1 MNNQPVFI
9 PHSAFRNQKMSDNKQ
24 STQFRFLLAATLSLG
39 VLFAWTYFFPSK
51 KPEQTNSNTAQVVAD
66 NSPAP
71 EAATTQTAQQPV
83 VVAASVSDNTPN
95 RQITIQTPL
104 YKVTLD
110 SKGAM
115 AKSWV
120 LLKNQSKQG
129 EYAVFADGSTEANP
143 KPLELI
149 SEEARK
155 RGDVPFRL
163 STGDQNLDAV
173 LNDRN
178 YQTSATEDLITLGA
192 GQEMP
197 VSFTLTDG
205 SGVEVTKNFVFRA
218 DNYVSD
224 LSVKVTRNGQ
234 IVPNTKLLIGASIG
248 DHAINH
254 HNFYQIESEAVA
266 AVSGDIV
273 RHQGN
278 YAFTFDAN
286 NQSSLPVNGAVD
298 WAGVGDA
305 YFAMAAIPATQTQGL
320 EYRASKYEVQ
330 TQPYFDGIFSWIT
343 RSEKTSEMRHL
354 VTAHVPINADGSVTK
369 IYTGTK
375 DYFALNDYND
385 VLTKS
390 VGREISLENLINFS
404 NYAPVRWFVKP
415 LSIPIL
421 RALTFINNFTHNYG
435 WAIIIFTFLF
445 YSLLFPL
452 RWSQSRSFKKASGNA
467 PKMKE
472 LQDKLKDFQKK
483 GIPADDPRM
492 RELQVEQLKMMKTAV
507 PLGGCLPMLLQFPLL
522 IAFYTA
528 VTISLSIRQAT
539 FLWLPDLSA
548 GDPWHVLEFA
558 FAISMVLSMKFTP
571 QAATITPEQQMQQK
585 MMIYLMPVMML
596 WIMWAAP
603 AGLLLYWF
611 FGNVVSFGQ
620 QMIINR
626 MNKTDEPPKE
636 EIVESVPKN
645 AKKIKPKLS
654 TS

>member
-1 MNNQPVFI
+1 
-9 PHSAFRNQKMSDNKQ
+9 MSDNKQ
-24 STQFRFLLAATLSLG
+24 STQFRFLLAATLSMG
-39 VLFAWTYFFPSK
+39 VLFAWTYFFPPK
-51 KPEQTNSNTAQVVAD
+51 KIEQTNSNTAQVVENQTAPT
-66 NSPAP
+66 SPVQP
-71 EAATTQTAQQPV
+71 TQTSQQATAVP
-83 VVAASVSDNTPN
+83 AISDTIPN
-95 RQITIQTPL
+95 RQITISTPL
-104 YKVTLD
+104 YQVKLD
-110 SKGAM
+110 SKGAL
-115 AKSWV
+115 ATSWV

-129 EYAVFADGSTEANP
+129 EYPVFADGSTSGDQ

-149 SEEARK
+149 SQEALTRSP
-155 RGDVPFRL
+155 REIPFRL
-163 STGDQNLDAV
+163 ATGDANLNAV

-178 YQTSATEDLITLGA
+178 YQISLAEDAITLAA
-192 GQEMP
+192 GQERQID
-197 VSFTLTDG
+197 FTLVDG
-205 SGVEVTKNFVFRA
+205 NGVEVTKSFLFRA
-218 DNYVSD
+218 DSYVAD
-224 LSVKVTRNGQ
+224 LGVKLTRGGQ
-234 IVPNTKLLIGASIG
+234 PVPNTKLLVGASIG

-278 YAFTFDAN
+278 YSFTYDAN
-286 NQSSLPVNGAVD
+286 NQSFLPVPGTVD

-305 YFAMAAIPATQTQGL
+305 YFAMAAIPSAQGQGL
-320 EYRASKYEVQ
+320 EYHASKYEVQ
-330 TQPYFDGIFSWIT
+330 TQPYYDGIFSWIT

-354 VTAHVPINADGSVTK
+354 VTAHVPIPTDGSVTK
-369 IYTGTK
+369 VYTGTK
-375 DYFALNDYND
+375 DYFVLNEYND

-390 VGREISLENLINFS
+390 VGREISIENLINFS
-404 NYAPVRWFVKP
+404 NYSLVRWFVKP
-415 LSIPIL
+415 LSVPIL
-421 RALTFINNFTHNYG
+421 YALTFINNFTHNYG
-435 WAIIIFTFLF
+435 VAIIIFTFLF

-452 RWSQSRSFKKASGNA
+452 RWSQSRSFKKASANA

-492 RELQVEQLKMMKTAV
+492 RELQMEQLRMMKTAV

-548 GDPWHVLEFA
+548 GDPWHLLEFA
-558 FAISMVLSMKFTP
+558 FALSMVLAMKFTP
-571 QAATITPEQQMQQK
+571 TAAAVTPEQQMQQK
-585 MMIYLMPVMML
+585 MMMYLMPVMML
-596 WIMWAAP
+596 WVMWAAP

-611 FGNVVSFGQ
+611 FGNIVSFGQ

-645 AKKIKPKLS
+645 AKKVKPNLS

>member
-1 MNNQPVFI
+1 MP
-9 PHSAFRNQKMSDNKQ
+9 DNKQ

-39 VLFAWTYFFPSK
+39 VLFLWSYLFPSK
-51 KPEQTNSNTAQVVAD
+51 RPEQTNSNTAQVIAD
-66 NSPAP
+66 NSAAPAP
-71 EAATTQTAQQPV
+71 QPLQPAQINSQSAVIP
-83 VVAASVSDNTPN
+83 ASAPDNTPN
-95 RQITIQTPL
+95 RKIKIKTPL
-104 YKVTLD
+104 YEVELD
-110 SKGAM
+110 SKGAL
-115 AKSWV
+115 ATSWI
-120 LLKNQSKQG
+120 LLKNKSKQG
-129 EYAVFADGSTEANP
+129 EYPIYADGSNGANQ

-149 SEEARK
+149 SQEALNRNP
-155 RGDVPFRL
+155 RDIPFRL
-163 STGDQNLDAV
+163 STGDQNLDIV

-178 YQTSATEDLITLGA
+178 YQISASEDVITLGA
-192 GQEMP
+192 GQETP
-197 VSFTLTDG
+197 INFTLTDG
-205 SGVEVTKNFVFRA
+205 SGIEVTKSFVFRA
-218 DNYVSD
+218 DSYVAD
-224 LSVKVTRNGQ
+224 LGVKLTRGGQ
-234 IVPNTKLLIGASIG
+234 VVPNTKLLIGASIG

-254 HNFYQIESEAVA
+254 HNFYHIESEAVA
-266 AVSGDIV
+266 AVNGDID
-273 RHQGN
+273 RRQG
-278 YAFTFDAN
+278 YYSFTYDAN
-286 NQSSLPVNGAVD
+286 NQSSLAVPGTVD

-305 YFAMAAIPATQTQGL
+305 YFAMAAIPATQNQGL

-375 DYFALNDYND
+375 DYFVLNDYNE
-385 VLTKS
+385 VLKTS
-390 VGREISLENLINFS
+390 DGREISLENLINFS

-421 RALTFINNFTHNYG
+421 QALAFINNFTHNYG
-435 WAIIIFTFLF
+435 VSIIIFTFFF

-452 RWSQSRSFKKASGNA
+452 RWSQSRSFKKASANA
-467 PKMKE
+467 PRMKE
-472 LQDKLKDFQKK
+472 LQDKLKEYQKK

-492 RELQVEQLKMMKTAV
+492 RELQMEQLKMMKTAV

-558 FAISMVLSMKFTP
+558 FAISMVLAMKFTP
-571 QAATITPEQQMQQK
+571 TAATVTPEQQMQQK
-585 MMIYLMPVMML
+585 MMMYLMPVMML

-611 FGNVVSFGQ
+611 FGNIVSFAQ

-636 EIVESVPKN
+636 EVVESVPQN

>member
-1 MNNQPVFI
+1 
-9 PHSAFRNQKMSDNKQ
+9 MSDNKQ
-24 STQFRFLLAATLSLG
+24 STQFRFLLAATLSMA
-39 VLFAWTYFFPSK
+39 VLFAWSYLFPSK
-51 KPEQTNSNTAQVVAD
+51 KPEETNSNTAQVVAD
-66 NSPAP
+66 NSPTP
-71 EAATTQTAQQPV
+71 PVQSMQTAPQPT
-83 VVAASVSDNTPN
+83 VAVTSDNTPN
-95 RQITIQTPL
+95 RQITIKTPL
-104 YKVTLD
+104 YQVTLD
-110 SKGAM
+110 SKGAL
-115 AKSWV
+115 ATSWI
-120 LLKNQSKQG
+120 LLKNQSRQG
-129 EYAVFADGSTEANP
+129 EYAIFADGSTGGNP

-149 SEEARK
+149 SQEALNRNP
-155 RGDVPFRL
+155 REIPFRL

-178 YQTSATEDLITLGA
+178 YQTSASEDIITLGA

-197 VSFTLTDG
+197 ISFTLTDG
-205 SGVEVTKNFVFRA
+205 SGVEVTKTFVFRA
-218 DNYVSD
+218 DNYVAD
-224 LSVKVTRNGQ
+224 LGIKVARNGQ
-234 IVPNTKLLIGASIG
+234 TVPNTKLLIGASIG

-266 AVSGDIV
+266 AVNGDIV

-278 YAFTFDAN
+278 YAFTYDAN
-286 NQSSLPVNGAVD
+286 NQSSLPVTGAVD

-343 RSEKTSEMRHL
+343 RSEKTNETRHL
-354 VTAHVPINADGSVTK
+354 VTAHVPINADGSITK

-375 DYFALNDYND
+375 DYFALNGYND
-385 VLTKS
+385 VLTSS
-390 VGREISLENLINFS
+390 VGRPISIENLINFS
-404 NYAPVRWFVKP
+404 NYSLVRWFVKP

-421 RALTFINNFTHNYG
+421 YALTFINNYTHNYG
-435 WAIIIFTFLF
+435 VAIILFTFFF

-492 RELQVEQLKMMKTAV
+492 RELQMEQLKMMKTAV

-528 VTISLSIRQAT
+528 VTISLSIRQAN

-548 GDPWHVLEFA
+548 GDPWHLLEFA
-558 FAISMVLSMKFTP
+558 FAVSMILSMKFTP

-585 MMIYLMPVMML
+585 MMIYLMPIMML

-611 FGNVVSFGQ
+611 VGNIVSFGQ